1 MPRTVARTE
10 RQQALGLVALA
21 VGIGLAAA
29 TLDNSVVGWVVGPL
43 GVAAVG
49 AAVVWRE
56 ADETQ
61 RRRWAGG
68 ATGPAG
74 AARVLRVLTGV
85 VFVAAGIAVFL
96 LGNIQLGQ
104 AQFALLA
111 VLATLVGVAV
121 LTVPWWL
128 RLVRELG
135 EERRERIVEA
145 ERAEIAA
152 HLHDSVLQTL
162 ALIQRQTDQ
171 PREVLRLARGQER
184 ELRHWLYGPTGYGRS
199 AHASGDPALDA
210 GLADAITAAA
220 AEVEDTYAIDVR
232 PVVVGDATL
241 DDGLRALVLA
251 AREAMVN
258 AAKHAEVGEIS
269 VYVEAEPTEVH
280 VFVRDRGVGF
290 DPDAVPD
297 DRHGLAD
304 SVHGRMARHGGTVRL
319 RSTPGEGTE
328 VHLTMPVAGA
338 ARPPRK
344 RDDATMSDEQART
357 SSRSGCSWSTTTRC
371 SAPGC
376 APSWTAASP
385 TCTVVGEAGSVD
397 EAVAAV
403 RHLRPDVVL
412 LDVHMPDGG
421 GAEVL
426 RQLRPELPDVVFLA
440 LSVSDAAEDVIA
452 VIRAGA
458 RGYVTKTISGR
469 ELADAVRR
477 VHSGDAVFSPRLAGF
492 VLDVFSDRP
501 GAAPPGDPEL
511 DLLTRRER
519 DVLRLLARGYAYK
532 EIAGELF
539 ISVKTVETHVSS
551 VLRKTQLSN
560 RYELSRWASD
570 RRLV

>member
-1 MPRTVARTE
+1 MFSRAWRVTMDAVSTPSPSAAVQPASATGTPPLVRRRSGRFVAGVAGGVADHLEIKVLWVRAAFVVLAVLGGSGVVGYGLLWIFVRQEQAYVPRTVTRTE
-10 RQQALGLVALA
+10 RQQALGLIALA

-29 TLDNSVVGWVVGPL
+29 TLDNSVIGWVVGPL

-68 ATGPAG
+68 ATGRRAT
-74 AARVLRVLTGV
+74 VLRVLTGV
-85 VFVAAGIAVFL
+85 VFVTAGIAVYL

-111 VLATLVGVAV
+111 VLAALVGVAV

-128 RLVRELG
+128 KLARELG

-162 ALIQRQTDQ
+162 ALIQRQSDQ

-184 ELRHWLYGPTGYGRS
+184 ELRHWLYGPTGYGRPRAS
-199 AHASGDPALDA
+199 AADPALDA

-232 PVVVGDATL
+232 PVVVGDAKL

-258 AAKHAEVGEIS
+258 AAKHADVDEIS

-290 DPDAVPD
+290 DPDAVPE

-304 SVHGRMARHGGTVRL
+304 SVHGRMSRHGGTVRL
-319 RSTPGEGTE
+319 RTTTGEGTE
-328 VHLTMPVAGA
+328 VHLAMPVAGA
-338 ARPPRK
+338 A
-344 RDDATMSDEQART
+344 
-357 SSRSGCSWSTTTRC
+357 
-371 SAPGC
+371 APEE
-376 APSWTAASP
+376 
-385 TCTVVGEAGSVD
+385 GETD
-397 EAVAAV
+397 HE
-403 RHLRPDVVL
+403 
-412 LDVHMPDGG
+412 
-421 GAEVL
+421 
-426 RQLRPELPDVVFLA
+426 
-440 LSVSDAAEDVIA
+440 
-452 VIRAGA
+452 
-458 RGYVTKTISGR
+458 
-469 ELADAVRR
+469 
-477 VHSGDAVFSPRLAGF
+477 
-492 VLDVFSDRP
+492 
-501 GAAPPGDPEL
+501 
-511 DLLTRRER
+511 
-519 DVLRLLARGYAYK
+519 
-532 EIAGELF
+532 
-539 ISVKTVETHVSS
+539 
-551 VLRKTQLSN
+551 
-560 RYELSRWASD
+560 
-570 RRLV
+570 